1 MGEWCDL
8 CDLPLHSCAH
18 SPRARKDET
27 WVRYLE
33 WNQAI
38 ADLFF
43 TPDCAGSPVFL
54 DLEADKLEVLA
65 RSLGLTGNE
74 LDNPKRT
81 LARAVRA
88 TLDPPGT
95 AGGVFASHLGRI
107 RFWRTHSGEVPPPI
121 ALLSVLS
128 LAAEEMGADGFSPHN
143 YYDRLMLLLDLTAD
157 EKSRVVSAYQ
167 KCSRSLWEC
176 LNGWL
181 EDLQG
186 ERGLPTAYSY
196 THTHIG
202 RPLSQ
207 ALIRA
212 TDRKKI
218 GVFFAEMELA
228 PRSRMTPSDM
238 GPLLSDWLSR
248 SGAVVSNSLRT
259 MWKKEGGRD
268 RITEVVCQILETW
281 DPTIESASL
290 AIRDPSTTRRHKV
303 NLLVLLRTFPTARL
317 ELNVSGPGHRD
328 DIGALDL
335 ILDESASVTL
345 PVQQLPGGL
354 WRLANP
360 QELDPA
366 SLLEGSFQLRQASG
380 QLMERQS
387 RRIVPLRRDPLLG
400 AYVEVERTSLSE
412 DALVFCQQGLA
423 HLVSACLLLVARP
436 GFKEINRELC
446 PPGWVLFSGV
456 QILSSIPE
464 LDPRT
469 GNPWPDELNCLQP
482 LSTEQLVVGAGF
494 RLPGRVRQWSTL
506 APPEL
511 RASSEKASEIK
522 IRIENTRAFD
532 GGVRD
537 VVRRFDS
544 AAAILPISDLG
555 LPSGDYEVTASSSQ
569 GNGKVTSFDLARV
582 RLRSADECTS
592 VPNRKSLWR
601 NLDSTTEAVIGA
613 NPQEVPPQSWI
624 RGAKVG
630 GEPRYR
636 DDVILQSPGLMPS
649 WLKRRKGFQRSTTD
663 AGTSTPT
670 KLFVPLAPPGSCFR
684 TGAHHIMLPD
694 FIGRTSKP
702 SITGYCKLCG
712 LTKRYPAR
720 YSRGEVTAFEKTK
733 GAPTSILTSLDMR
746 TIQPIPDET
755 AISPNLAF
763 DSLCYA
769 TAGNLAAF
777 EQVALQV
784 EPSHLFVDR
793 FMRNLESLGHLE
805 IVRDP
810 RSWTA
815 QEWEVPA
822 PTLAQLSD
830 GTFALTG
837 WRSVGMLKTFERI
850 ALRNGLEISR
860 ATQVGAPDLIKLHAT
875 EPEAQTVSIQLTQ
888 AINREVSLQ
897 KGAAHIIAGMLPCL
911 SDVISKLA
919 SQPMPGYRTAKR
931 WGGDLAR
938 WISARDAHIPGTY
951 QLIGASMLYCI
962 RDQDDISAGTMRRAD
977 ARVVKHAAGIRLGE
991 PLVGYDPV
999 RAMMFA
1005 PLGADLPSLYGR
1017 AAVLA
1022 TGKLPSYTQDSV
1034 CYPGVPLELASRLQ
1048 ALLAN

>member
-1 MGEWCDL
+1 MDNWCEL
-8 CDLPLHSCAH
+8 CDLPLRSCSH
-18 SPRARKDET
+18 SPRDLKPASWSK
-27 WVRYLE
+27 YLQ
-33 WNQAI
+33 WNQTI
-38 ADLFF
+38 ADLFYG
-43 TPDCAGSPVFL
+43 PDSAGRPAFL
-54 DLEADKLEVLA
+54 DLEVDMLKQAA
-65 RSLGLTGNE
+65 QSMGLSDSE
-74 LDNPKRT
+74 LSNPKKA
-81 LARAVRA
+81 LAQAVRA
-88 TLDPPGT
+88 TLDQPGT
-95 AGGVFASHLGRI
+95 TGGVFATHLRHI
-107 RFWRTHSGEVPPPI
+107 KYWRANSGEVPPPV

-128 LAAEEMGADGFSPHN
+128 LAAEEMGTDGFSPHN
-143 YYDRLMLLLDLTAD
+143 YYDHLMSLLDFTAD
-157 EKSRVVSAYQ
+157 EKSGVVGAYQ

-196 THTHIG
+196 THAHIG

-207 ALIRA
+207 ALIRE
-212 TDRKKI
+212 TDREKM
-218 GVFFAEMELA
+218 GAFFAEMGLA

-238 GPLLSDWLSR
+238 GPLLAEWLNR

-281 DPTIESASL
+281 DPTIESATS
-290 AIRDPSTTRRHKV
+290 DQSTTRRHKV
-303 NLLVLLRTFPTARL
+303 NLLVLLRTFPTAQL
-317 ELNVSGPGHRD
+317 ELNVTGPGQTD
-328 DIGALDL
+328 EFGALDL
-335 ILDESASVTL
+335 ILDESGASVTL
-345 PVQQLPGGL
+345 PVQQLPGGS

-366 SLLEGSFQLRQASG
+366 SLLEGSFQLRLASG
-380 QLMERQS
+380 QLMERRG

-400 AYVEVERTSLSE
+400 AYVEVERMSLSE
-412 DALVFCQQGLA
+412 DALVFCQQGVA
-423 HLVSACLLLVARP
+423 PLVSACLKLIARP
-436 GFKEINRELC
+436 GFKEINRALC

-464 LDPRT
+464 LDPCN

-494 RLPGRVRQWSTL
+494 RLPGRIRQWSTL

-511 RASSEKASEIK
+511 RASSENASEIK

-532 GGVRD
+532 GRD
-537 VVRRFDS
+537 LIEVIHSFDS
-544 AAAILPISDLG
+544 AVAILPISDLD

-569 GNGKVTSFDLARV
+569 DNGKVTSFDLARV

-592 VPNRKSLWR
+592 IPNRKSLWR
-601 NLDSTTEAVIGA
+601 NLDSTSGAIIGA
-613 NPQEVPPQSWI
+613 TSQEVPHQSWI
-624 RGAKVG
+624 QGARVG
-630 GEPRYR
+630 GESR
-636 DDVILQSPGLMPS
+636 DQDGVILQSFGLMPP
-649 WLKRRKGFQRSTTD
+649 WLKRRKGIQPNTTD
-663 AGTSTPT
+663 AGTTTPT
-670 KLFVPLAPPGSCFR
+670 RLFVPPAPPGSCFR

-694 FIGRTSKP
+694 FRGRTSKP
-702 SITGYCKLCG
+702 IITGYCKLCG

-720 YSRGEVTAFEKTK
+720 YSKSAVTAPKKTQR
-733 GAPTSILTSLDMR
+733 AQSSILTLLDM
-746 TIQPIPDET
+746 TKIQPTSDET
-755 AISPNLAF
+755 AFPPNLAF

-805 IVRDP
+805 VVRDP

-815 QEWEVPA
+815 QEWEVTA

-837 WRSVGMLKTFERI
+837 WRSVGMLKSFETI

-860 ATQVGAPDLIKLHAT
+860 AAQVGAPDLIKLHAT
-875 EPEAQTVSIQLTQ
+875 ALEAQTISIQLTQ
-888 AINREVSLQ
+888 AIDREVFLQ
-897 KGAAHIIAGMLPCL
+897 KEASHFISGLLPCL
-911 SDVISKLA
+911 SDVMSTLTK
-919 SQPMPGYRTAKR
+919 QPMPGYRTAKR
-931 WGGDLAR
+931 WSGDQAR
-938 WISARDAHIPGTY
+938 WISARDAYIPGTY
-951 QLIGASMLYCI
+951 QLTGATMLYCI
-962 RDQDDISAGTMRRAD
+962 RDEDDISTGTMRRAD
-977 ARVVKHAAGIRLGE
+977 ARVVKHAAGISLRE
-991 PLVGYDPV
+991 PLVGYDSV
-999 RAMMFA
+999 REMMFA
-1005 PLGADLPSLYGR
+1005 PLGADLPSLYER

-1034 CYPGVPLELASRLQ
+1034 CYAGVPLDLASRLRT
-1048 ALLAN
+1048 LLVN